1 MTAASDPSTSSPRI
15 EVIAYSVDRFERRT
29 LGSLAEAAPIV
40 ASARERGS
48 TSRVWID
55 VEGVSLGE
63 ALADLGALLPLHPMA
78 AELLR
83 NGAARA
89 LVEDFGAHLLATMV
103 FMHDAPVAK
112 PTDGGGD
119 AAGAHVSEVIDF
131 IFDDRLL
138 VTIQERPG
146 DCFDGVRERLALG
159 SGQVR
164 APGAAFLFSMLGRA
178 ICDSYLPIL
187 EKTARRI
194 DRIEDALAER
204 PDRAALVRIHHLRA
218 RLLELRRQLIPLQ
231 DSIAMLL
238 LRRPPAEPGSSA
250 REVDMSLRSL
260 LDELAEL
267 RDALDFQR
275 DEVQRLTDLY
285 LNSVSNRLNDVMRV
299 LAIIS
304 TLFMPLSF
312 LASLY
317 GMNFDR
323 ASGRW
328 NMPELGWEYGY
339 LFVLGLM
346 SVVAVGLTIFFWRKG
361 WLAEPTRARR
371 RGVDGL
377 TLDMVEFVGLTG
389 PSGRGAGSRRRRA
402 IAKGAV
408 RARGASAP

>member
-1 MTAASDPSTSSPRI
+1 MPDSVEPHASQRRI
-15 EVIAYSVDRFERRT
+15 EVIAYSVDHFDRK
-29 LGSLAEAAPIV
+29 LVASVAEASAMV
-40 ASARERGS
+40 AAARERGA
-48 TSRVWID
+48 TARVWID
-55 VEGVSLGE
+55 IEGVPLGE
-63 ALADLGALLPLHPMA
+63 ALVDLGALIPLHPMA

-89 LVEDFGAHLLATMV
+89 LVEDFGGHLLATMV
-103 FMHDAPVAK
+103 YMHHSHGAK
-112 PTDGGGD
+112 AADGADGSS
-119 AAGAHVSEVIDF
+119 HVSEVIDF
-131 IFDDRLL
+131 IFDDRVL

-164 APGAAFLFSMLGRA
+164 APGAAFLFSLLGRA

-204 PDRAALVRIHHLRA
+204 PDRAILVRIHHLRT

-238 LRRPPAEPGSSA
+238 LRRPPADPGSTA
-250 REVDMSLRSL
+250 REVDISMRSL

-285 LNSVSNRLNDVMRV
+285 LNSVSNRLNDVMRI

-323 ASGRW
+323 ERGRW

-361 WLAEPTRARR
+361 WLAEPTRSRR

-377 TLDMVEFVGLTG
+377 TLDVVEFVGLTG

-402 IAKGAV
+402 VAKGAV
-408 RARGASAP
+408 RARGASTP

>member
-1 MTAASDPSTSSPRI
+1 MSSASDQSSFPPRI
-15 EVIAYSVDRFERRT
+15 ELIVYAADRFERKP
-29 LGSLAEAAPIV
+29 LASLSEAAPVV
-40 ASARERGS
+40 AAARERNAV
-48 TSRVWID
+48 TRVWLDI
-55 VEGVSLGE
+55 EGVPLGE
-63 ALADLGALLPLHPMA
+63 VVSDLGALMPLHPMA

-89 LVEDFGAHLLATMV
+89 LVEDFGDHLLATMV
-103 FMHDAPVAK
+103 FVHQASVARSAE
-112 PTDGGGD
+112 GAEG
-119 AAGAHVSEVIDF
+119 GAHVSEVIDF
-131 IFDDRLL
+131 VFDDRVLI
-138 VTIQERPG
+138 TIQERPG
-146 DCFDGVRERLALG
+146 DCFDGVRERLANG
-159 SGQVR
+159 SGR
-164 APGAAFLFSMLGRA
+164 ARSSGAAFLFSMLGRA

-194 DRIEDALAER
+194 DRIENALAER
-204 PDRAALVRIHHLRA
+204 PDRAILGRIHHLRT

-231 DSIAMLL
+231 DSIAMML
-238 LRRPPAEPGSSA
+238 LRRAPAEPGSTA
-250 REVDMSLRSL
+250 REVDISLRSL

-285 LNSVSNRLNDVMRV
+285 LSSVSNRLNDVMRV

-323 ASGRW
+323 TSGRW

-346 SVVAVGLTIFFWRKG
+346 SVVAIGLTIFFWRKG
-361 WLAEPTRARR
+361 WLADPTRARR

-389 PSGRGAGSRRRRA
+389 PTGRGAGSRRRRRSS
-402 IAKGAV
+402 AKGIV

>member
-1 MTAASDPSTSSPRI
+1 MTPAADHPNPSPRI
-15 EVIAYSVDRFERRT
+15 EVIVYSVDLFERRT
-29 LGSLAEAAPIV
+29 LGSLADAAPIV

-48 TSRVWID
+48 TNRVWVDI
-55 VEGVSLGE
+55 EGVPLGE
-63 ALADLGALLPLHPMA
+63 ALAGLGALLPIHPMA

-89 LVEDFGAHLLATMV
+89 LVEDFGGHLLATMV
-103 FMHDAPVAK
+103 FMHHAPVAK
-112 PTDGGGD
+112 AADGGEGG
-119 AAGAHVSEVIDF
+119 GAHVSEVIDF

-204 PDRAALVRIHHLRA
+204 PDRAILVRIHHLRT
-218 RLLELRRQLIPLQ
+218 RLLEMRRQLIPLQ

-238 LRRPPAEPGSSA
+238 LRRPPAEQGSTA
-250 REVDMSLRSL
+250 REVDISLRSL

-323 ASGRW
+323 QSGRW

-346 SVVAVGLTIFFWRKG
+346 SVVAVGLTVFFWRKG

-408 RARGASAP
+408 RARSASAP

>member
-1 MTAASDPSTSSPRI
+1 MTTAADPPIPSPRI
-15 EVIAYSVDRFERRT
+15 EVISYSVDRFERRT

-40 ASARERGS
+40 AAAREQGS
-48 TSRVWID
+48 TSRVWVDI
-55 VEGVSLGE
+55 EGASLGE
-63 ALADLGALLPLHPMA
+63 ALAGIAALLPLHPMA

-89 LVEDFGAHLLATMV
+89 QVEDFGPHMLATMV
-103 FMHDAPVAK
+103 FVHQATVDAKGP
-112 PTDGGGD
+112 D
-119 AAGAHVSEVIDF
+119 AGRHVSEVIDF
-131 IFDDRLL
+131 VFDDRVL

-146 DCFDGVRERLALG
+146 DCFDGARERLAAG
-159 SGQVR
+159 SGHAR
-164 APGAAFLFSMLGRA
+164 ASGAASLFSMLGRA

-204 PDRAALVRIHHLRA
+204 PDRAILARIHHLRT

-231 DSIAMLL
+231 DSISMLL
-238 LRRPPAEPGSSA
+238 LRRPPAEPGTDA
-250 REVDMSLRSL
+250 REVDISLRSL

-304 TLFMPLSF
+304 TLFMPLGF

-346 SVVAVGLTIFFWRKG
+346 SVVAVGLTVFFWRKG
-361 WLAEPTRARR
+361 WLADPTRARR

-402 IAKGAV
+402 VAKGAV
-408 RARGASAP
+408 RARGASPH